1 MENKFKVTTDLRV
14 TKLGKYLRKTSPD
27 KPSQLINIFNGSIS
41 ICGYRPVVKDEL
53 LSKYNPQEQELL
65 LKTKPSLTGFWTSH
79 GRSDIPYNERK
90 KMELYYCY
98 KRSFWL
104 DVRIVWHTFFRLF
117 KLGEA
122 K

>member
-1 MENKFKVTTDLRV
+1 MESKFKVTTDPRV
-14 TKLGKYLRKTSPD
+14 TKLSKYLRKTSLNKLP
-27 KPSQLINIFNGSIS
+27 QLINIFNESIS
-41 ICGYRPVVKDEL
+41 ICGYTPVVKDEL
-53 LSKYNPQEQELL
+53 LSKYNSQEQELL

-79 GRSDIPYNERK
+79 GTSDVPYNERK

-104 DVRIVWHTFFRLF
+104 DVRIVWHTFFRLL
-117 KLGEA
+117 KSGEA

>member
-1 MENKFKVTTDLRV
+1 MENKFKVTTGPRV
-14 TKLGKYLRKTSPD
+14 TKLGKYLRKTSLD
-27 KPSQLINIFNGSIS
+27 KLPQLINILNGSIS
-41 ICGYRPVVKDEL
+41 IYGYRLVVKDEL

-65 LKTKPSLTGFWTSH
+65 LKTKPGLTGFWTSH

-90 KMELYYCY
+90 MELYYCY

-104 DVRIVWHTFFRLF
+104 DVRIIWHTFFRLF
-117 KLGEA
+117 KSGEA